1 MSTKNV
7 MKNNSIK
14 ISGRESFQNSRNPR
28 DIRSPTKKVSFFNP
42 IPEKSPN
49 GRYLGD
55 SKNINEEDT
64 DEYNNSNLS
73 SESYDEDREKQLEIV
88 NEKFQNL
95 FLSKERIYGN
105 IIKEINAEKKLFF
118 KKSIMSFNLLILKI
132 KCYIK
137 LLKKK
142 FVASFTT
149 KEYYELDSYI
159 LKIKKDFKNLSNFI
173 DVDSKYEYEITT
185 QVYAKFLYLM
195 GIISSKKEEYITSFS
210 YISLGVNILKVFF
223 IRQGVAKYIETYQ
236 IYAKLVVMLINK
248 LISDNNVT
256 QSLFYINFLTHI
268 CEISLTLV
276 SKKNLHLKYEGKFN
290 KYLSYGFL
298 YLGYC
303 YELNP
308 KFPNNIK
315 EALKSYKEAFYFLNK
330 TPNKPSIFSEL
341 SSIITI
347 EKKAIYL
354 AQILFEK
361 LTEKLTLEALEK
373 QKEFEHQEMIK
384 KQKLEEARNEEKKY
398 RLKLIAC
405 GVSPENQNLMKVQE
419 KLFWEILTPNNQILI
434 DKLDDE
440 LISYVY
446 RNKRI
451 KKTENEEQN
460 KEKKEKKEKKE
471 EKEIKERNSKMPSMS
486 VMKTLCHYKMYN
498 NLMSDDYKDFLL
510 NSKRLYFNCP
520 TRQKNTLDKIQK
532 YLNRKMEIGN
542 SVNNNNN
549 KTEINNNNKTE
560 INNENK
566 NKITIDKDNRSSVI
580 KSEVDNNVNISLDS
594 NRIVNKLYNNIKNN
608 DNNVITETNKNS
620 IDDQNINMNNIKL
633 IIPEHNNKKNLYRTY
648 RQPKHS
654 YIISKEKDLTEKN
667 MNLDLTNHSP
677 KNKPLTAIRKVKI
690 KAKNEPENKKVDKFT
705 FNKKYFRQYMY
716 FDNLINKELLFQKT
730 FLLQKNANSKM
741 FLKRYQTEL
750 DSQGIVPRE
759 EILNTFLIINDK
771 VTSKERNYE
780 KEMKLDIDFK
790 SKPKILG
797 GMYKS
802 VSTKLREGKKMK
814 NAMGKVLDKYLMQ
827 QRKANAKKKKPFD
840 RKEINRKNELSILKF
855 NDNIKQINYLLTSKS
870 NEMQN
875 LKKTN
880 LKKNIYERNYT
891 QE

>member
-1 MSTKNV
+1 
-7 MKNNSIK
+7 
-14 ISGRESFQNSRNPR
+14 
-28 DIRSPTKKVSFFNP
+28 
-42 IPEKSPN
+42 
-49 GRYLGD
+49 
-55 SKNINEEDT
+55 
-64 DEYNNSNLS
+64 
-73 SESYDEDREKQLEIV
+73 
-88 NEKFQNL
+88 
-95 FLSKERIYGN
+95 
-105 IIKEINAEKKLFF
+105 
-118 KKSIMSFNLLILKI
+118 
-132 KCYIK
+132 
-137 LLKKK
+137 
-142 FVASFTT
+142 
-149 KEYYELDSYI
+149 
-159 LKIKKDFKNLSNFI
+159 
-173 DVDSKYEYEITT
+173 
-185 QVYAKFLYLM
+185 
-195 GIISSKKEEYITSFS
+195 
-210 YISLGVNILKVFF
+210 
-223 IRQGVAKYIETYQ
+223 
-236 IYAKLVVMLINK
+236 MLINK

-268 CEISLTLV
+268 CEISLRLV
-276 SKKNLHLKYEGKFN
+276 SKKNLNLKYEGKFN

-460 KEKKEKKEKKE
+460 KEKKEKKE

-532 YLNRKMEIGN
+532 YLNRKIEIGN

-560 INNENK
+560 INNDNK

-594 NRIVNKLYNNIKNN
+594 NRIVNKLLYNNIKNN

-633 IIPEHNNKKNLYRTY
+633 
-648 RQPKHS
+648 
-654 YIISKEKDLTEKN
+654 
-667 MNLDLTNHSP
+667 LTNHSP